1 MDYDMN
7 RQTLNI
13 ALVLI
18 WQKDVIIRYKMVLIL
33 LLFICF
39 QFRVLAKDLPK
50 VYLNVTLLI
59 CWVCYFDYSI
69 TK

>member
-1 MDYDMN
+1 MN
-7 RQTLNI
+7 RQTLNM

-18 WQKDVIIRYKMVLIL
+18 WQKSVIILYKMVLIL

-59 CWVCYFDYSI
+59 C
-69 TK
+69 

>member
-1 MDYDMN
+1 MDSNMN

-39 QFRVLAKDLPK
+39 QFCILTKGLSK
-50 VYLNVTLLI
+50 VHLNVTLLI
-59 CWVCYFDYSI
+59 CWVCYLDYSI